1 MKIYSTREEW
11 LVAAVQ
17 EFRPLFAA
25 KASPIAAKVRVTCG
39 FPSNA
44 RRSRAVGEC
53 WADTASA
60 DRSMEIL
67 ISPTI
72 ADPMR
77 VADILVHELCHTVA
91 GGMNHGKAFQKAAD
105 AMYLIP
111 TAGKTGYKA
120 TTGGDEFKRE
130 FGSIIEGL
138 GEYPHA
144 QLSLSTRKTQGT
156 RMLKALCPTCGYTVR
171 MTAKWAVVGM
181 PTCPADGDTFFLEA

>member
-11 LVAAVQ
+11 LVAAV
-17 EFRPLFAA
+17 EELRPLFAA

-44 RRSRAVGEC
+44 KRSRAVGEC

-60 DRSMEIL
+60 DRAMEIL

-91 GGMNHGKAFQKAAD
+91 GAMNHGATFKKAAD
-105 AMYLIP
+105 AMHLIP
-111 TAGKTGYKA
+111 SAGKAGYKA
-120 TTGGDEFKRE
+120 TTGGASFKQA
-130 FGSIIEGL
+130 FGAIIDGL

-144 QLSLSTRKTQGT
+144 ALSMSTRKTQAT
-156 RMLKALCPTCGYTVR
+156 RMLKAVCPTCGYTVR
-171 MTAKWAVVGM
+171 LTAKWAAVGM
-181 PTCPADGDTFFLEA
+181 PTCPADEDTFNLEA